1 MVARLN
7 CIRRA
12 ARTLILLASAS
23 LVFTGT
29 TLADPA
35 AIAETARRWE
45 LQHKREVLEEFAD
58 LLAIPNLASDRPNI
72 QRNATAI
79 QGLLERR
86 GLATQLLS
94 LGEAPPLVV
103 GDLTT

>member
-1 MVARLN
+1 MGAQLN

-23 LVFTGT
+23 VGFARTI
-29 TLADPA
+29 PA
-35 AIAETARRWE
+35 YPAVIAEAARSWD

-58 LLAIPNLASDRPNI
+58 LLAIPNLASDKPNI
-72 QRNATAI
+72 QRNASAI